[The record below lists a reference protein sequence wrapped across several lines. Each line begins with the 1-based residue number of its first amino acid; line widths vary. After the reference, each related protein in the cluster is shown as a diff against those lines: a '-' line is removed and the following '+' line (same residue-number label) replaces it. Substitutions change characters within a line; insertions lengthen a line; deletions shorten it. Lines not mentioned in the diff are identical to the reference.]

1 MKNETH
7 HSTRREFLRGALATV
22 AAAPIGCSLI
32 DKSTKS
38 PVIDTHMHIW
48 SLDRERFP
56 LRPGLSYDRASGSIE
71 VLIEEM
77 DANGVDGCVIVQSIH
92 HQWDNRYVAHCLK
105 EHPRRF
111 RVQGLIDPTKP
122 GVEEKLEYWV
132 REHNFSGVRLRPI
145 YHRENDAWLTAES
158 SYPLWEKATK
168 LDAIFNFYIGT
179 EQLPKLE
186 TMLRHFPKVRVAI
199 DHVSQID
206 LKADDP
212 RPEMEKL
219 LALAKYPQVWVK
231 VSELASVSKSGAY
244 PFEDAYPWVK
254 LVYDAFGADRLL
266 WGTGYPGPKARADAK
281 RPTVAEELELI
292 REKIP
297 FFTEEDK
304 RKILG
309 ANAAELWSFPKD
321 LA

>member
-1 MKNETH
+1 MRNAIH
-7 HSTRREFLRGALATV
+7 QPTRREFLRGVGAAV
-22 AAAPIGCSLI
+22 ASVPLGCSLI
-32 DKSTKS
+32 GRSKRS

-48 SLDRERFP
+48 SLDQERFP
-56 LRPGLSYDRASGSIE
+56 LRPGLGYERESGSIE

-105 EHPRRF
+105 AHPRRF

-122 GVEEKLEYWV
+122 GVEDKLEYWM
-132 REHNFSGVRLRPI
+132 REHNFSGIRLRPI
-145 YHRENDAWLTAES
+145 YHRENDAWLTAKS
-158 SYPLWEKATK
+158 SYPLWEKATE

-186 TMLRHFPKVRVAI
+186 IMLERFPKVRINI
-199 DHVSQID
+199 DHISQID
-206 LKADDP
+206 LGTDDP
-212 RPEMEKL
+212 MPEMEKL

-231 VSELASVSKSGAY
+231 VSELASVSKSGTY

-266 WGTGYPGPKARADAK
+266 WGTGYPGPAARAAAK
-281 RPTVAEELELI
+281 RPTVAEELALI

-309 ANAAELWSFPKD
+309 ENAAELWDFPKA